1 MAAYIATSAWLSR
14 CAEFSD
20 VQGWKNPR
28 AFAVVMPRLA
38 FDYFI
43 ALWLYTDSFTTSSI
57 NYSQM
62 YGTSFYGTS
71 LLGLRAEDI
80 KWAVFEQECTYI
92 FFEENF
98 KLYSK

>member
-43 ALWLYTDSFTTSSI
+43 ALWLYTDSFTTS
-57 NYSQM
+57 
-62 YGTSFYGTS
+62 
-71 LLGLRAEDI
+71 
-80 KWAVFEQECTYI
+80 
-92 FFEENF
+92 
-98 KLYSK
+98 